1 MKQETYFSNRAPHFR
16 DTIWYI
22 AFYLGFIIYAISSFV
37 LSGSE
42 KDQPAWYGTVDMTP
56 KLYATEEAAIA
67 DNATNVENVHA
78 KFNTWLITAGIV
90 LILVMIMRTV
100 FDFFAY
106 K

>member
-1 MKQETYFSNRAPHFR
+1 
-16 DTIWYI
+16 
-22 AFYLGFIIYAISSFV
+22 
-37 LSGSE
+37 
-42 KDQPAWYGTVDMTP
+42 MTP
-56 KLYATEEAAIA
+56 KLYATDEAAIA